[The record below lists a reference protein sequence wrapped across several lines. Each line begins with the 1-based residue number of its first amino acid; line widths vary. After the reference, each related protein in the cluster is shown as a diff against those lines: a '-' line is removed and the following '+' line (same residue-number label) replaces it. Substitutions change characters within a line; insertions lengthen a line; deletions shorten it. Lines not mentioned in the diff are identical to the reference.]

1 MKLKI
6 FLAAALALAIASCGS
21 SSPCGEENDGV
32 PNIIDDETD
41 LDTFVVGRLGVGEL
55 NQITGTDPG
64 HSTLIQAFFND
75 FSNYQVILADRVE
88 FPPACMVYTSRPE
101 SSGEP
106 IPLQVTRVV
115 IEGLQ
120 GGPLNM
126 EPAGDPPKIATQ
138 VITGRA
144 FTASGVVFKVES
156 TDGANYFPPLQA
168 ELPPPEAPVLTQL
181 GEFTN
186 PDLTK
191 GLKLGITAD
200 RTDPLQVKWQPGNGN
215 YIEVKLIP
223 GRGSE
228 TPWAKLRCITFDDGC
243 LHIPAEAVAFMVQD
257 KASDFQFKIER
268 HNFLLHSVREGDKV
282 KAAALID
289 VNSALEATVLR

>member
-1 MKLKI
+1 MKLKL
-6 FLAAALALAIASCGS
+6 FLAAVLALAATSCGS
-21 SSPCGEENDGV
+21 SCPCGEENDGV
-32 PNIIDDETD
+32 PDIIDDETD
-41 LDTFVVGRLGVGEL
+41 LDTFIVGRLGVGEL

-120 GGPLNM
+120 GGTLNM
-126 EPAGDPPKIATQ
+126 EPAGNPPKIATQ
-138 VITGRA
+138 VISGRA
-144 FTASGVVFKVES
+144 FTEAEVVFKVES
-156 TDGANYFPPLQA
+156 SGDSGFFPPLQA
-168 ELPPPEAPVLTQL
+168 ELPPPQVPVLTKL
-181 GEFTN
+181 GEFKN
-186 PDLTK
+186 PDLKK
-191 GLKLGITAD
+191 GLQLGITAD
-200 RTDPLQVKWQPGNGN
+200 RATPLEVKWEPGQGK
-215 YIEVKLIP
+215 YLEVKLVP

-243 LHIPAEAVAFMVQD
+243 LHIPPEAIAFLVQD

-268 HNFLLHSVREGDKV
+268 HNFVLHSVREGDKV